1 MHTNYI
7 TDIILARLS
16 YRIVVEICIF
26 SLRLSIA
33 QAKQLKIKSLNHVQT
48 KYALLFFI
56 AYSGLL
62 KLALK
67 LEPFCPTAKSI
78 GNR

>member
-48 KYALLFFI
+48 KYALIIFYCIQWIIEVSTKTRTFLP
-56 AYSGLL
+56 YS
-62 KLALK
+62 K
-67 LEPFCPTAKSI
+67 I
-78 GNR
+78 NW